1 MYQSLETRWFHRG
14 EPSHEVR
21 SAFED
26 GARDPIY
33 RERIDA
39 YLLMPEV
46 DTVGV
51 KIREGRF
58 EIKARVG
65 NETHAQLFGRDAIV
79 ERWVK
84 WSHSAGDGAL
94 LRALITNNA
103 FGSLTERWLLVRKRR
118 LMRIIGLEG
127 DTIVEP
133 PPGVRVESGCGL
145 ELTLIHVLIV
155 EPEAVHAQESQPWS
169 EAEPWWTMGFEAF
182 GPRRDQAFEA
192 SLGHFEHLVP
202 KHIEFPGSYPRW
214 ICDQFASLGPALGS

>member
-14 EPSHEVR
+14 EPGHDVR
-21 SAFED
+21 NAVED
-26 GARDPIY
+26 GARDPQY

-51 KIREGRF
+51 KVREGRF

-65 NETHAQLFGRDAIV
+65 SEMRTQVFGRDAIV

-94 LRALITNNA
+94 LRELITNNA

-118 LMRIIGLEG
+118 LMRVLGLEG
-127 DTIVEP
+127 STIVEP
-133 PPGVRVESGCGL
+133 PPGVRVESGCGM
-145 ELTLIHVLIV
+145 ELTLLDVLMV
-155 EPEAVHAQESQPWS
+155 EPEAVHAQEAQPWR

-182 GPRRDQAFEA
+182 GPARDEAFEA
-192 SLGHFEHLVP
+192 SLAHFQGLVP
-202 KHIEFPGSYPRW
+202 RHLEHPGSYPRW
-214 ICDQFASLGPALGS
+214 ICDQFASLGPVLGS